1 MSDIL
6 LQQKTDDGILILT
19 LNRPDAMNCFNFDL
33 LAVLAD
39 VIREANFDLS
49 LRCIIITGSKAG
61 DDPKKWS
68 FSTGADLKERRT
80 LTQDQVRRFIFT
92 IRNTFTAVENV
103 RVPVIAAINGFAFG
117 GGTELAL
124 ACDIRICSSNVL
136 MGLTETSLAII
147 PGAGGTQRMT
157 RVVGVAKA
165 KELIYTARR
174 FDAKTAL
181 EIGLVSKVVEPD
193 KLMDAAL
200 ELAREIAKNGPVG
213 VAQAKFA
220 INYGSEASL
229 GVALPLE
236 SKAYEVTIPTKDRLE
251 ALAEDRIHDVQG
263 RRDARAQQ
271 AGVRF
276 ARKFVLIVPFGM
288 ALAGMS
294 VGNGQS
300 AYREPMAQAIVG
312 AAILLVVA
320 CWVWAG
326 RIMHIPEEERVFA
339 A

>member
-6 LQQKTDDGILILT
+6 LQQRTDDGILVLT

-39 VIREANFDLS
+39 AIREANFDMG
-49 LRCIIITGSKAG
+49 LRCIVITGSKAG

-103 RVPVIAAINGFAFG
+103 RIPVIAAINGFAFG

-181 EIGLVSKVVEPD
+181 EIGLVSKVVEPE

-251 ALAEDRIHDVQG
+251 ALA
-263 RRDARAQQ
+263 A
-271 AGVRF
+271 F
-276 ARKFVLIVPFGM
+276 AEKRKPNFTG
-288 ALAGMS
+288 
-294 VGNGQS
+294 
-300 AYREPMAQAIVG
+300 E
-312 AAILLVVA
+312 
-320 CWVWAG
+320 
-326 RIMHIPEEERVFA
+326 
-339 A
+339 

>member
-6 LQQKTDDGILILT
+6 LQERTEDGILVLT

-33 LAVLAD
+33 LAVLSD
-39 VIREANFDLS
+39 VIRECNFDMS
-49 LRCIIITGSKAG
+49 LRCIIITGSKSG

-92 IRNTFTAVENV
+92 IRNTFTAVEQV

-124 ACDIRICSSNVL
+124 ACDLRIASSNVV

-147 PGAGGTQRMT
+147 PGAGGTQRLP
-157 RVVGVAKA
+157 RIIGVAKA
-165 KELIYTARR
+165 KELIFTARR
-174 FDAKTAL
+174 IDAKTAYD
-181 EIGLVSKVVEPD
+181 IGLVNKVVEPD
-193 KLMDAAL
+193 QLMNAAMD
-200 ELAREIAKNGPVG
+200 LAREIAKNGPIG

-220 INYGSEASL
+220 INYGSEASI

-251 ALAEDRIHDVQG
+251 ALA
-263 RRDARAQQ
+263 A
-271 AGVRF
+271 F
-276 ARKFVLIVPFGM
+276 AEKRKP
-288 ALAGMS
+288 
-294 VGNGQS
+294 
-300 AYREPMAQAIVG
+300 
-312 AAILLVVA
+312 
-320 CWVWAG
+320 
-326 RIMHIPEEERVFA
+326 VFKGE
-339 A
+339 